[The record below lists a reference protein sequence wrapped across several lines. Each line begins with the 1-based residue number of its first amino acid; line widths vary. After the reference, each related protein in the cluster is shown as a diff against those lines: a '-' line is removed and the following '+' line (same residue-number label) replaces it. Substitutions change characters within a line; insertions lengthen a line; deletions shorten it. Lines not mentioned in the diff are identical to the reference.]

1 MNLILIEIPIKLS
14 KMNYILEIMYS
25 TIQYWNLPA
34 KTQFHHCVAQ
44 YVTKMVKFSQSQKIR
59 RNLYLLIG
67 DPYDQNIFNNSSNQE
82 LFNCGLNQE
91 QITTLKYISS
101 IINEQD
107 TLDNNL
113 ERLIKVQGI
122 GPWTIKSIR
131 LMLSNENDIFLYEDS
146 YIIARLSELYGMKSL
161 TQANAKKIGS
171 AWNQYQSIF
180 SKFLWRI
187 KKEGIQKLSMQIPLT
202 RDDFL

>member
-1 MNLILIEIPIKLS
+1 
-14 KMNYILEIMYS
+14 MNYVLSIMNI
-25 TIQYWNLPA
+25 TTEYWNLAA
-34 KTQFHHCVAQ
+34 KTQFHHCIAQ

-59 RNLYLLIG
+59 KNLYLLLG
-67 DPYDQNIFNNSSNQE
+67 DPYDKYKFDNSSNQE
-82 LFNCGLNQE
+82 LANCGLNEE

-101 IINEQD
+101 IIDEQD

-113 ERLIKVQGI
+113 ERLSKVNGI

-131 LMLSNENDIFLYEDS
+131 LLIIPVNGNDQIFLYEDS
-146 YIIARLSELYGMKSL
+146 YIRKRLSELYGMKTL

-171 AWNQYQSIF
+171 AWNQYQSMF

-187 KKEGIQKLSMQIPLT
+187 KKEGIQKLTMQMPLT
-202 RDDFL
+202 QDDFL